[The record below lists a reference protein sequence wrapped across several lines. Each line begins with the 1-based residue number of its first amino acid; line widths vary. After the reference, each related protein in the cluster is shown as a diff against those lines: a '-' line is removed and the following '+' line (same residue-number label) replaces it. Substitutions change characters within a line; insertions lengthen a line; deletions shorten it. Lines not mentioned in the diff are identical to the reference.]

1 MRVLLDTNVV
11 VDVLQRREPWFQDGA
26 AIFRAVANKQIA
38 GCLTAKQI
46 ADIHFFARK
55 QFKGEENVDE
65 KARQVVS
72 KLLAL
77 FELTDTL
84 AADCKNAIGV
94 SNGDYEDA
102 ILIQSAVRS
111 GTNCIVTR
119 NPAHFRPSP
128 VPVCSPSELA
138 EKLQHFPKR
147 KHSP

>member
-94 SNGDYEDA
+94 SNSRA
-102 ILIQSAVRS
+102 HARRASNHRISRKAPQS
-111 GTNCIVTR
+111 
-119 NPAHFRPSP
+119 
-128 VPVCSPSELA
+128 
-138 EKLQHFPKR
+138 
-147 KHSP
+147 

>member
-26 AIFRAVANKQIA
+26 AIFHAVANKQIT

-55 QFKGEENVDE
+55 QFKEAENVDE

-72 KLLAL
+72 KLLTL

-84 AADCKNAIGV
+84 GDDCKDALGIR
-94 SNGDYEDA
+94 NGDYEDA
-102 ILIQSAVRS
+102 ILIKSAVRS
-111 GTNCIVTR
+111 GMDCIVTR
-119 NPAHFRPSP
+119 NPTHFRLSP
-128 VPVCSPSELA
+128 VPIFSPA
-138 EKLQHFPKR
+138 AFVEKMKP
-147 KHSP
+147 SS